1 MAVLGLWA
9 TYAAAAAAA
18 LGLARRYADR
28 FSASAG
34 LLLAILPLVFTG
46 RAVLT
51 GQLYGPADLYFSG
64 DPWKRLAEA
73 RTVGAPQNPIL
84 SDLAFANLPWR
95 AAVREAAANG
105 RVPLWNRFVLGGTPL
120 LGAAQAGVFHP
131 STALGLW
138 LPLALSWTFSCTFT
152 LFLALL
158 AAFVFFR
165 DHDLGEPAALV
176 GAAAWGFSTYL
187 LFWNGWSVGPS
198 TATFP
203 LLALGLRRLA
213 RAPGRGGL
221 ALTAAAL
228 CLSLFGGHPE
238 SSFHAAAAGAAYFLW
253 ELAGRPRTAARA
265 IAGAAGAGL
274 LAFFL
279 CGPQLFPLLEVLPHT
294 AEYRARQRSLE
305 TGAARQAVTLRESAA
320 RLVPDVLPFA
330 HGIYGRSRVE
340 DRADGSGMPLGYAG
354 AVLFPLAALSFGAS
368 RPRRGRVAF
377 LAFYLAGLAYGAS
390 APGLMDLTSRLPGFA
405 LALNYR
411 LVFLAGFGL
420 AGLAAL
426 GTEALS
432 ETGAGRRLAI
442 ASAAAAMI
450 LAGLVAAARPV
461 LASRGLE
468 SAFVRREALAEIVP
482 LALLALAAAGSR
494 RRPAA
499 LANAALACLV
509 VQRFF
514 EMRGVY
520 PTLPPTSLAPSLPT
534 LAALPLGSEPAR
546 IVATADAF
554 RPNAAAL
561 YRIEDVRG
569 YESVILDRFSDTF
582 PLWSK
587 TQPASFNRVDDLSAP
602 LLRFL
607 NARYA
612 LGSPDEPVPAGWLE
626 QARGPELA
634 IFANPRALPRAFV
647 PRTLRTARD
656 PISAMASV
664 SDFGET
670 AILDGDEEGSR
681 RNGEAALRVR
691 ETGPDL
697 VVSVAAAS
705 RALVVTSIP
714 DWPGWVAAAG
724 GEPIATI
731 TVNHAFVGFWI
742 APGTRTVR
750 LEYRPRSWPIG
761 EAAFLAG
768 LALAAVLAIRS
779 RHAGP

>member
-1 MAVLGLWA
+1 MALIGLWL
-9 TYAAAAAAA
+9 TYAASAGAA
-18 LGLARRYADR
+18 LWLARRYAAT
-28 FSASAG
+28 FSRAAG
-34 LLLAILPLVFTG
+34 LLIALLPLVFTG

-51 GQLYGPADLYFSG
+51 GQLYGPADLYFAG

-73 RTVGAPQNPIL
+73 PTVGAPRNPIL

-95 AAVREAAANG
+95 AAVREAVANG
-105 RVPLWNRFVLGGTPL
+105 RAPLWNRYVLGGTPL

-158 AAFVFFR
+158 SAFVFFR

-198 TATFP
+198 TAAFP
-203 LLALGLRRLA
+203 LLVLGLRRLA
-213 RAPGRGGL
+213 REPGRGGL
-221 ALTAAAL
+221 ALTVAAL

-238 SSFHAAAAGAAYFLW
+238 SFFHSSAAGAAYFLW

-265 IAGAAGAGL
+265 IGGAVGAGL
-274 LAFFL
+274 LALLL

-305 TGAARQAVTLRESAA
+305 SGAARQSVALRESAA
-320 RLVPDVLPFA
+320 RLLPDVLPFA

-340 DRADGSGMPLGYAG
+340 DRDDGSGMPLGYAG
-354 AVLFPLAALSFGAS
+354 AVLFPLAALSFGAA
-368 RPRRGRVAF
+368 RPRRGRMMF

-390 APGLMDLTSRLPGFA
+390 APGVMDLTSRVPGFA

-426 GTEALS
+426 GTEALA
-432 ETGAGRRLAI
+432 EPGAGRRLAI
-442 ASAAAAMI
+442 ASAAAAVL
-450 LAGLVAAARPV
+450 LAGLVAVARPV
-461 LASRGLE
+461 FASRGLE
-468 SAFVRREALAEIVP
+468 PAFVRGESLAEILP
-482 LALLALAAAGSR
+482 LALLALAAAASR

-499 LANAALACLV
+499 VANAALALLV
-509 VQRFF
+509 VQRFL

-520 PTLPPTSLAPSLPT
+520 PTLPASALAPSLPT
-534 LAALPLGSEPAR
+534 LGALPLGSEPAR
-546 IVATADAF
+546 IVATADVF

-569 YESVILDRFSDTF
+569 YESVILDRFADTLA
-582 PLWSK
+582 LWSK
-587 TQPASFNRVDDLSAP
+587 AQPASFNRVDDLSAP

-634 IFANPRALPRAFV
+634 VFANPRALARAFV

-656 PISAMASV
+656 PISAMSSV
-664 SDFGET
+664 ADFGET
-670 AILDGDEEGSR
+670 AILDGDDGAPR

-714 DWPGWVAAAG
+714 DWPGWVAASG
-724 GEPIATI
+724 GEPIPTI
-731 TVNHAFVGFWI
+731 TVNHAFVGFWSE
-742 APGTRTVR
+742 PGTRTVR

-761 EAAFLAG
+761 EAGFFAG
-768 LALAAVLAIRS
+768 LALAAILALRA
-779 RHAGP
+779 RHAPP